1 MITFIFI
8 VVIIYFVYK
17 EYTTP
22 DKKGSQEDIDAAINK
37 LPEIHLKGKPV
48 SGLNAVFYGKGYSLD
63 KFDFK
68 DGYLS
73 MSLQNG
79 KVFRGLL
86 KNYTFRFEN
95 TKGII
100 NISLEIHGRSTTFNY
115 VDGLFT
121 KDEWN
126 AICGVM
132 LCAGKTY
139 NASVIQNQ
147 FGTMSKLQAAAKV
160 GQLIYKI
167 SQL

>member
-1 MITFIFI
+1 MITFIII
-8 VVIIYFVYK
+8 VALIYLFYK
-17 EYTTP
+17 EVTTP
-22 DKKGSQEDIDAAINK
+22 DQKGSQEDIEAAINQ

-48 SGLNAVFYGKGYSLD
+48 SGLNSFFYGKGYSLD
-63 KFDFK
+63 RFDFQN
-68 DGYLS
+68 GYLT

-79 KVFRGLL
+79 KVFSGLL

-95 TKGII
+95 SRGII
-100 NISLEIHGRSTTFNY
+100 NINLDINGKSTTFSY
-115 VDGLFT
+115 VEGLFT
-121 KDEWN
+121 KDEWT

-139 NASVIQNQ
+139 KASVIQNQ

-167 SQL
+167 SQF